1 MATGDVGLVN
11 SLLAATDFRQYHVL
25 TSKYNTLYNSY
36 NLKGGETVTKPNR
49 FGEFFKE
56 RRIALGKTLRQFC
69 HENGLNP
76 GNISRLERGLLP
88 PPQGREVLES
98 YAKCLK
104 LKKGS
109 DEWYEFFDLAAAG
122 TGRIPPELLEDKDLL
137 DKLPI
142 LFRTLRGQKVP
153 DEQLDELV
161 RKIRQ
166 V

>member
-1 MATGDVGLVN
+1 MTKAT
-11 SLLAATDFRQYHVL
+11 
-25 TSKYNTLYNSY
+25 
-36 NLKGGETVTKPNR
+36 R

-69 HENGLNP
+69 QENGLDP
-76 GNISRLERGLLP
+76 GNISRLERSLLP
-88 PPQGREVLES
+88 PPQSREVLES
-98 YAKCLK
+98 YAKHLK

-109 DEWYEFFDLAAAG
+109 DDWYEFFDLAATGA
-122 TGRIPPELLEDKDLL
+122 GRIPQEILEDEELME
-137 DKLPI
+137 KLPI

-161 RKIRQ
+161 RRIRR